1 MISINITEEKNTP
14 EEMAE
19 TLRHIAN
26 QIEQGYTSGYYPT
39 WELKDKTDR
48 QEKIDYIKRVIRE
61 WGVVS
66 TAELELECSP
76 MYHSFGKDHVM
87 LVEAFY
93 GDSVEVV
100 EYVHEQD
107 TDSHNV
113 NYEELSDDLIDDI
126 CTIIENYEA
135 DCIKTEKRISN
146 G

>member
-1 MISINITEEKNTP
+1 MFKIHITKEAHTP

-19 TLRHIAN
+19 TLKYIAK
-26 QIEQGYTSGYYPT
+26 QIEEGYTSGYQPT
-39 WELKDKTDR
+39 WELKDETGR

-87 LVEAFY
+87 LIERFY
-93 GDSVEVV
+93 NDWVEVV
-100 EYVHEQD
+100 EYVHETD

-126 CTIIENYEA
+126 CTTIENYEA
-135 DCIKTEKRISN
+135 DCLKTQKRL
-146 G
+146 GL